1 MAHATEHT
9 DAESHADADFSL
21 FDPRFRADPYPGY
34 TRLHAAG
41 RLRRTAFGAWISPS
55 YRVCSQVLRDPRF
68 GRPELPE
75 DGRTR
80 SFLGLNPPDHTRLRR
95 LAAKAFT
102 PRLIEGLRPRIE
114 ELAEQLLDAALGQDG
129 AQEQGNVHG
138 QDNAQEQGE
147 FDLVAAFAHPLPV
160 IVISEL
166 LGVPTEDRDR
176 FTAWSDTLAR
186 ALGPEYLLPPDAL
199 AEIDSTRGQFE
210 AYFRELAAQRRV
222 QPTDDLL
229 SALVAV
235 CDDGEVLSEAELIAT
250 CTLLLIA
257 GHETTVNLIA
267 NGTLALLREPQ
278 RLAWFRAH
286 PEAAPAVVEELLRFD
301 PPVQL
306 TMRTALVDADVE
318 GVPIAAGEQ
327 ILLVIGAANRDPEV
341 FADPD
346 RLDFSRAENTG
357 GSAGGTDRHLAFGLG
372 IHFCL
377 GAALARLEG
386 QIALTAFARRVH
398 EPELATDEVS
408 YRDNLIL
415 RGPAS
420 LPVRHRRG

>member
-9 DAESHADADFSL
+9 DAERPAAKHPATEHADAGTDFSL

-34 TRLHAAG
+34 ARLHAAG

-55 YRVCSQVLRDPRF
+55 YRVCAQVLRDPRF
-68 GRPELPE
+68 GRAELPD

-80 SFLGLNPPDHTRLRR
+80 SFLALNPPDHTRLRR

-114 ELAEQLLDAALGQDG
+114 ELAEQLLDEALRHD
-129 AQEQGNVHG
+129 
-138 QDNAQEQGE
+138 E
-147 FDLVAAFAHPLPV
+147 FDLVATFAHPLPV

-166 LGVPTEDRDR
+166 LGVPTQDRDR

-199 AEIDSTRGQFE
+199 AEIDSVREQFE

-222 QPTDDLL
+222 RSTDDLL

-235 CDDGEVLSEAELIAT
+235 CDEGEVLSEAELIAT
-250 CTLLLIA
+250 CILLLIA

-267 NGTLALLREPQ
+267 NGTLALLREPEQ
-278 RLAWFRAH
+278 LAWFRAH

-306 TMRTALVDADVE
+306 TMRTALEDADVE
-318 GVPIAAGEQ
+318 GTPIAAGEQ
-327 ILLVIGAANRDPEV
+327 ILLVIGAANRDPEAY
-341 FADPD
+341 ADPD
-346 RLDFSRAENTG
+346 RLDFARAD
-357 GSAGGTDRHLAFGLG
+357 ATDRHLAFGLG

-377 GAALARLEG
+377 GAALARMEG
-386 QIALTAFARRVH
+386 QIALAAFARRVR
-398 EPELATDEVS
+398 EPELATDEVP

-420 LPVRHRRG
+420 LPVKHRRA